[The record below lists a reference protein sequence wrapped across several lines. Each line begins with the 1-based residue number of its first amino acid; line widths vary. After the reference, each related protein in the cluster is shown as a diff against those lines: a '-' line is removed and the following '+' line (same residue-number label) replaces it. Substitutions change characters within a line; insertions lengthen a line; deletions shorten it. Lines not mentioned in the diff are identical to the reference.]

1 MFLYPNRSGIP
12 SAFITQACD
21 QSGQPV
27 LWILRKWI
35 LILKLNI
42 DYCHVAYFRA
52 SGPPSA
58 HVNLKLWTFISCLYV
73 CTFTRETQYK
83 VAVTHLCFVKIGPI
97 ASDIWVKFWLCIVPR
112 CHTRVNRQG
121 QWRYISMMMVVAV
134 VVLMMVAVVLV
145 VVTMKTML
153 VMITRTTQ
161 SRLRHHGVVVYLL
174 TVGSRFANSYI
185 VRYVDIT
192 PSFLPIY
199 LYVVYAWFSQVAH
212 RSGSLCFWI
221 WFYWVSSSV
230 LLIWIKA
237 LAMAL
242 FFSILFSLNISAYL
256 IVSLILF
263 IFWQSWTTCSCVSS
277 ASLQNLYLCFSW
289 PFL

>member
-12 SAFITQACD
+12 SAFITT
-21 QSGQPV
+21 G
-27 LWILRKWI
+27 LWSVGATSVMNTSKMD
-35 LILKLNI
+35 LNI
-42 DYCHVAYFRA
+42 ETEYWLLSRGLLSCEWSSFCTCKFETVDIYFM
-52 SGPPSA
+52 SA
-58 HVNLKLWTFISCLYV
+58 RL
-73 CTFTRETQYK
+73 
-83 VAVTHLCFVKIGPI
+83 HL
-97 ASDIWVKFWLCIVPR
+97 VKFWLCIVPR

-121 QWRYISMMMVVAV
+121 QWRYISMMMVVVVVAV

-185 VRYVDIT
+185 VRYVYIT

-199 LYVVYAWFSQVAH
+199 IYVVYAWFSQVAH

-221 WFYWVSSSV
+221 WLYWVSSSV

-242 FFSILFSLNISAYL
+242 FFFHIVFLKYFCVPDSVVDSLYFLAVL
-256 IVSLILF
+256 DDVF
-263 IFWQSWTTCSCVSS
+263 
-277 ASLQNLYLCFSW
+277 LCFFSFVAESVLV
-289 PFL
+289 FLLAIFVVHPDIHHAGSCS